1 MAILEEYHWKDRTK
15 TNNNAEEAML
25 KIEQELW
32 DKGYNYIACIDEV
45 GRGCLAGSVVACAVI
60 MPKNLL
66 IDGVNDSKKLTP
78 KKRSLLYHVIKESAV
93 AIGIGEIDCNI
104 VDQINIKNA
113 TKLAMKQAIDNLKDS
128 SGNKIIPDH
137 LLIDAEKLDL
147 NIPQLNIIKGDEK
160 CHGIAA
166 ASIIAK
172 VYRDTQMEM
181 LDEKYPQYKFAK
193 NKGYGTKD
201 HVQALLQ
208 CGPIEIHRKT
218 FLKKILN
225 ENEQLEIV

>member
-1 MAILEEYHWKDRTK
+1 MVILEEYHWKDRTK

-66 IDGVNDSKKLTP
+66 IEGVNDSKKLTP
-78 KKRSLLYHVIKESAV
+78 KKRSLLYHVIKKSAV
-93 AIGIGEIDCNI
+93 AIGIGEIDCNV
-104 VDQINIKNA
+104 VDQVNIKNA

-172 VYRDTQMEM
+172 VYRDTQMEK

-201 HVQALLQ
+201 HVEALLQ
-208 CGPIEIHRKT
+208 CGPVEIHRKT

>member
-1 MAILEEYHWKDRTK
+1 
-15 TNNNAEEAML
+15 ML
-25 KIEQELW
+25 TIEKEIW
-32 DKGYNYIACIDEV
+32 DKGFNYIACIDEV

-66 IDGVNDSKKLTP
+66 IEGVNDSKKLTA
-78 KKRSLLYHVIKESAV
+78 KKRDKMYDLIMNAAV
-93 AIGIGEIDCNI
+93 AVGIGEMDCTT
-104 VDQINIKNA
+104 VDEINIKNA
-113 TKLAMKQAIDNLKDS
+113 TKLAMMQAIANLRDKE
-128 SGNKIIPDH
+128 GNAVIPDY

-147 NIPQLNIIKGDEK
+147 PIPQSNIIHGDAR

-172 VYRDTQMEM
+172 VTRDRQMEE
-181 LDEKYPQYKFAK
+181 LDKEYPLYSFSK

-201 HVQALLQ
+201 HVQALLKF
-208 CGPIEIHRKT
+208 GPIKIHRKT

-225 ENEQLEIV
+225 TDEQLNFL